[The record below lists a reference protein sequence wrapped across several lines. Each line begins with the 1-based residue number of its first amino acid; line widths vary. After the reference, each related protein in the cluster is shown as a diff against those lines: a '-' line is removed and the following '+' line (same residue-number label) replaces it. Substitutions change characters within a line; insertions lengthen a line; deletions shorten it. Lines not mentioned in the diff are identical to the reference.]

1 MRRHLTSP
9 VALEAIAIY
18 KLEAAALAADE
29 GQPALPVVT
38 NDEATLNPAA
48 TDPATVVTA
57 DLPEQQEH
65 QEDFSAELAQITL
78 LDEQV
83 EEAAD
88 VVDGLGEVADVLASA
103 PEGEIT
109 EAAEKLA
116 AVAAESLFDRVGYAV
131 ALEDANG
138 KLDSGKSL
146 LDKITGGAKAI
157 WEKIIQA
164 IDKAREWLSG
174 FFIKLLDRSA
184 RVKKNALALAEKL
197 GDLEGQPKE
206 KTFTNGALAARLQ
219 TGNAKLPKR
228 IGDAAMTTHNLLVL
242 QLKRIDAEAAQ
253 GKQMAETLVKSPEKF
268 KYNADKRRQAS
279 RLSGMANVREH
290 GNHYGNDMAVSEV
303 LLGGK
308 IIGEEVW
315 DPFHGTSLH
324 TSRTQT
330 GHSAI
335 SSMSNTP
342 RLVTASAGEYLP
354 GTAADMQNEPIPVEN
369 PNELRS
375 LCILAGKMADEVS
388 DFRVTQARLEAVCR
402 EFVRECKRL
411 MAEPET
417 RRELK
422 SEMRELDLRIF
433 YQRAPRMFVKE
444 PAEFAT
450 EMLTAADSLL
460 AYGSACGKF
469 YSKAAKA

>member
-9 VALEAIAIY
+9 VALEAISIDS
-18 KLEAAALAADE
+18 LREAARRGDA
-29 GQPALPVVT
+29 GQPSLPAVT

-48 TDPATVVTA
+48 TDPALVVTA

-65 QEDFSAELAQITL
+65 QEDFTAELAEITL

-83 EEAAD
+83 DEAAD
-88 VVDGLGEVADVLASA
+88 VVQGLDEVADVIAAA

-109 EAAEKLA
+109 DAAVKLA
-116 AVAAESLFDRVGYAV
+116 AVAVESLFDRVGYAV
-131 ALEDANG
+131 ALEDADG

-146 LDKITGGAKAI
+146 LDKIADGVKAI

-164 IDKAREWLSG
+164 IDKAREWLVG
-174 FFIKLLDRSA
+174 FFLKLVDRSA
-184 RVKKNALALAEKL
+184 RVKKNALALAAKL

-242 QLKRIDAEAAQ
+242 QLKRIDADAAQ
-253 GKQMAETLVKSPEKF
+253 GKQMAELLVKSPEKF
-268 KYNADKRRQAS
+268 SYNADKRRQAS
-279 RLSGMANVREH
+279 RLSGMASVRER
-290 GNHYGNDMAVSEV
+290 GNSFGNNMAVSEV

-315 DPFHGTSLH
+315 DPFYGSHLHKNRTETGT
-324 TSRTQT
+324 
-330 GHSAI
+330 GAI
-335 SSMSNTP
+335 LSMSHTP
-342 RLVTASAGEYLP
+342 RLVTATAGEYLP

-369 PNELRS
+369 PIELRA
-375 LCILAGKMADEVS
+375 LCMLAGKMADEVG

-402 EFVRECKRL
+402 ELVRECKRL
-411 MAEPET
+411 MAEPDT
-417 RRELK
+417 MRKIK
-422 SEMRELDLRIF
+422 SESRELDLRLF
-433 YQRAPRMFVKE
+433 YHRAPRMFVRE

-460 AYGSACGKF
+460 AYSSACGKF

>member
-9 VALEAIAIY
+9 VALEAISIA
-18 KLEAAALAADE
+18 KLEAAALAADQ
-29 GQPALPVVT
+29 GQPTLPAVT
-38 NDEATLNPAA
+38 NDEATLNAAA
-48 TDPATVVTA
+48 TDPALVVTA

-65 QEDFSAELAQITL
+65 QEDFTAELAEITL

-88 VVDGLGEVADVLASA
+88 VAEGLDEVADVLAAA
-103 PEGEIT
+103 PEGELT
-109 EAAEKLA
+109 DAAVKLA

-131 ALEDANG
+131 ALEDADG

-146 LDKITGGAKAI
+146 LDKITDGAKAI

-164 IDKAREWLSG
+164 IDKAREWLTG
-174 FFIKLLDRSA
+174 FFLKLLDRSG
-184 RVKKNALALAEKL
+184 RVKKNALALAQKL

-228 IGDAAMTTHNLLVL
+228 ISDAAMTTHNLLVL
-242 QLKRIDAEAAQ
+242 QFKRIDADAAQ
-253 GKQMAETLVKSPEKF
+253 GKQMAELLVKSPEKF
-268 KYNADKRRQAS
+268 TYNADKRRQAS
-279 RLSGMANVREH
+279 RLSGMASVRER
-290 GNHYGNDMAVSEV
+290 GNSYGTNMAVSEV

-315 DPFHGTSLH
+315 DPFHGSKLRTDK
-324 TSRTQT
+324 TQT
-330 GHSAI
+330 GTDAI
-335 SSMSNTP
+335 GLMTNTP
-342 RLVTASAGEYLP
+342 RLVTATAGEYLP
-354 GTAADMQNEPIPVEN
+354 GTAADMQKEPIPVEN
-369 PNELRS
+369 PAELRS
-375 LCILAGKMADEVS
+375 LCILAGKMADEVG

-411 MAEPET
+411 MAEPAT
-417 RRELK
+417 RRELR
-422 SEMRELDLRIF
+422 SESRELDLRLF
-433 YQRAPRMFVKE
+433 YHRAPRMFVRE

-460 AYGSACGKF
+460 AFGTACGKF
-469 YSKAAKA
+469 YGKAAKA

>member
-9 VALEAIAIY
+9 VALEAIDTAR
-18 KLEAAALAADE
+18 LEAAALAADA
-29 GQPALPVVT
+29 GQPTLPAVT

-48 TDPATVVTA
+48 TDPALVVTA

-65 QEDFSAELAQITL
+65 QEDFTAELAEITL

-83 EEAAD
+83 EEAVD
-88 VVDGLGEVADVLASA
+88 VTQGLDEVADVLTSA
-103 PEGEIT
+103 PEGELT
-109 EAAEKLA
+109 DAAVKLA
-116 AVAAESLFDRVGYAV
+116 AVAAESLFASVGYAV
-131 ALEDANG
+131 ALEDDSG

-146 LDKITGGAKAI
+146 LDKITDGAKAI

-164 IDKAREWLSG
+164 IDKAREWLTG
-174 FFIKLLDRSA
+174 FFLKLLDRSA
-184 RVKKNALALAEKL
+184 RVKKNALALAQKL
-197 GDLEGQPKE
+197 GDLEGEPKE

-228 IGDAAMTTHNLLVL
+228 IGDAAVTTHNLLVL

-253 GKQMAETLVKSPEKF
+253 GKQMAEMLVKHPEKF

-279 RLSGMANVREH
+279 RLSGMANVRER
-290 GNHYGNDMAVSEV
+290 GNSYGNDMAVSAV

-315 DPFHGTSLH
+315 DPFHGTSFH
-324 TSRTQT
+324 NNMTHA
-330 GHSAI
+330 GHRAI
-335 SSMSNTP
+335 GHMINTP
-342 RLVTASAGEYLP
+342 RLVTATAGEYLP

-369 PNELRS
+369 PIELRA
-375 LCILAGKMADEVS
+375 LCILAGKMADEVG

-411 MAEPET
+411 MAEAET
-417 RRELK
+417 KRALK
-422 SEMRELDLRIF
+422 TDMHDVDLRMF

-450 EMLTAADSLL
+450 ELLTVADSLL

-469 YSKAAKA
+469 YGKAAKA